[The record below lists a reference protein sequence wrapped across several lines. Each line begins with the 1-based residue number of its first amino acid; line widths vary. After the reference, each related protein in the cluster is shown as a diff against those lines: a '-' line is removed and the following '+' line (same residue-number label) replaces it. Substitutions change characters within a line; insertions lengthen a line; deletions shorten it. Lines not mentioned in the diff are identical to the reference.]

1 MQDNETLLA
10 HVKGTPPGASMQRPP
25 VLSTPVY
32 SSGGVQSHA
41 KPDFSFVG
49 LDVAHMISPEMTDLT
64 PFPPSLH
71 DPRSSLDPK

>member
-32 SSGGVQSHA
+32 SSGGVHSPP
-41 KPDFSFVG
+41 KPDYSLMG
-49 LDVAHMISPEMTDLT
+49 LDVGHIISPKMTYLT
-64 PFPPSLH
+64 PSFPSLH
-71 DPRSSLDPK
+71 DPVSSLDPK